1 MDTKIN
7 DIFDSRSA
15 LTGLYLWLLFGYL
28 SSMISCDL
36 QKLMTE
42 NNAFRHI
49 IGIVAFFFLFTL
61 IDSHNKSHIHIGYIW
76 LKTFI
81 VYFLF
86 ILMTKSKWY
95 FSLPVLLIII
105 IDQSIKFHI
114 EYLNNINSLD
124 KSINEFEDIRNILYK
139 LLIVLIIIGF
149 THYGIRQYNDFG
161 NDFSITKL
169 LFISKCNLNNKI

>member
-7 DIFDSRSA
+7 DLFDSRSA

-36 QKLMTE
+36 QKLMTK
-42 NNAFRHI
+42 NNVIRHI
-49 IGIVAFFFLFTL
+49 VGIVAFFFLFTL
-61 IDSHNKSHIHIGYIW
+61 IDSQNKSHIHIGYIW
-76 LKTFI
+76 LKTLI
-81 VYFLF
+81 VYLIF

-114 EYLNNINSLD
+114 EYLNDINSSD
-124 KSINEFEDIRNILYK
+124 KSINEFEKLRNILYI
-139 LLIVLIIIGF
+139 LLIGLIIVGF
-149 THYGIRQYNDFG
+149 THYGIRQYNEFG

-169 LFISKCNLNNKI
+169 LFTSKCNMNNVP

>member
-7 DIFDSRSA
+7 DIFDSRTV

-42 NNAFRHI
+42 NNIIRHI
-49 IGIVAFFFLFTL
+49 IGIIAFFFLFTL
-61 IDSHNKSHIHIGYIW
+61 VDSNNKLHIGYVW

-95 FSLPVLLIII
+95 FSLPVLLLII

-114 EYLNNINSLD
+114 EYLNNINSSD
-124 KSINEFEDIRNILYK
+124 KSIIEFEDIRNILYK
-139 LLIVLIIIGF
+139 LLF
-149 THYGIRQYNDFG
+149 
-161 NDFSITKL
+161 TKL
-169 LFISKCNLNNKI
+169 WINNQE